1 MVLAASL
8 VALIITVIAGLSLK
22 VAQLLAVKIHLT

>member
-1 MVLAASL
+1 MALAASL
-8 VALIITVIAGLSLK
+8 AAHITIVIAGLSSK